1 MITKE
6 GFIQSTGL
14 EPKKAEQLYNHLNKR
29 FDGDWNK
36 ASEYLKDLMSYLQ
49 KHQ

>member
-14 EPKKAEQLYNHLNKR
+14 EPEKAEQLYNHLEER
-29 FDGDWNK
+29 FGGDWNN
-36 ASEYLKDLMSYLQ
+36 ASDYLKDLMSYLE

>member
-14 EPKKAEQLYNHLNKR
+14 EPEKAEQLYNHLNKR
-29 FDGDWNK
+29 FGGDWNK
-36 ASEYLKDLMSYLQ
+36 ATDYLKDVSSYLE